1 MKAEDMAECE
11 RLEKEA
17 TLHDASQGRYPD
29 AFLRSRNDGTFRVA
43 DNLLKGRVS
52 VFVWVTKR
60 PNESPIERY
69 VFSRHPQDA
78 CRPDHMCITLIAED
92 GWRYSLGLVYSGK
105 AHERA
110 HPIARLLL
118 DPLNRVPA
126 AKGLVSNLDI
136 HTSKAITPDWPLA
149 EAINGELALSQGR
162 QPDPRKPTGFELVAI
177 GQLSSNGRRF
187 LEELARNSKIERKG
201 NGYDIFNEAV
211 LGRFRK
217 LTKVSGGSASLH
229 NCASFVELF
238 LPELVD
244 CTGRGF
250 LFNRVFG
257 YRLPLYCRSKQTA
270 AVTCTKRNASHTSVV
285 VEEAPRTELEDAA
298 GRGEKR
304 GAGPA
309 QQEEERGL
317 APDKRRRK

>member
-17 TLHDASQGRYPD
+17 MLHDASEGRYPD
-29 AFLRSRNDGTFRVA
+29 AFLRSRSDGTFQVA
-43 DNLLKGRVS
+43 DNLLKGSVS

-60 PNESPIERY
+60 PNETMIERH
-69 VFSRHPQDA
+69 VFSRRPQDA
-78 CRPDHMCITLIAED
+78 CRPDHMCVTLIAED

-105 AHERA
+105 AHEHA

-149 EAINGELALSQGR
+149 EALNGELALLAGR
-162 QPDPRKPTGFELVAI
+162 QPDRRKPTGFELVAI

-217 LTKVSGGSASLH
+217 LTQVREGRAALH

-250 LFNRVFG
+250 LFNRFLG

-270 AVTCTKRNASHTSVV
+270 HVTCTKRNASHTSVV
-285 VEEAPRTELEDAA
+285 VEEAPRAELEVAA
-298 GRGEKR
+298 GRGQKR
-304 GAGPA
+304 GPA
-309 QQEEERGL
+309 QHDEERGL
-317 APDKRRRK
+317 ALEKRRRK